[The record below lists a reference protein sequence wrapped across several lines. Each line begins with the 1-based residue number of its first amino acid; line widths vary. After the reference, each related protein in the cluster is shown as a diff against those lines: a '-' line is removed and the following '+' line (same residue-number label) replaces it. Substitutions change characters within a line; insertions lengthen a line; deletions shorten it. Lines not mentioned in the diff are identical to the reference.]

1 MIKIEKT
8 GQFTLYALLL
18 VTVIPLVFAIVMYFG
33 NWLVP
38 SDRTNHGQLLLPPD
52 NIKSLNLEDTQGSPW
67 PTVGQSLNWL
77 MLYYESQP
85 CQDTCIE
92 QMRLMRQVHIAL
104 GKESGRIQRV
114 LVLPDV
120 SENMP
125 LEQQYPHLQL
135 LQSYNPEQFAM
146 GKGLYIVDPN
156 GNIMMYYP
164 ANDMGQA
171 VRKDLKKL
179 LRNSTIG

>member
-1 MIKIEKT
+1 MIKSEKT
-8 GQFTLYALLL
+8 GQFTLYVLLM

-38 SDRTNHGQLLLPPD
+38 SSSTNNGQLLLPPS
-52 NIKSLNLEDTQGSPW
+52 NIESLSLEDKQGLLW
-67 PTVGQSLNWL
+67 PAVGQSLTWL

-85 CQDTCIE
+85 CQDTCVE
-92 QMRLMRQVHIAL
+92 QMQLMRQVHIAL

-114 LVLPDV
+114 LVLPDL
-120 SENMP
+120 SENMQ

-135 LQSYNPEQFAM
+135 LQSYNPDQFAM

-164 ANDMGQA
+164 ANDIGQA